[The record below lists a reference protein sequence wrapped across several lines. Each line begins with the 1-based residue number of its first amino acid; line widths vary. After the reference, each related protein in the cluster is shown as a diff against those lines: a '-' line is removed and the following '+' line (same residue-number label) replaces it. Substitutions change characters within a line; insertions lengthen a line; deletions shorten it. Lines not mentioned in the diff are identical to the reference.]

1 MPKPPILKPRQVARI
16 LMKMGFIELR
26 QRGSHRQF
34 AHPDGRFTTLAD
46 HGEDIRPN
54 HAASDFQRCG
64 RIVDGVYQALV
75 SNRNGKKD
83 DYDRS
88 ITRHPR
94 IA

>member
-54 HAASDFQRCG
+54 MLHQISKDA
-64 RIVDGVYQALV
+64 GVSWMEFIKHL
-75 SNRNGKKD
+75 
-83 DYDRS
+83 
-88 ITRHPR
+88 
-94 IA
+94 